1 MAKVKYTVKENKK
14 VGTHSFYA
22 VPVPNGT
29 LSNDELCKEACDGCS
44 IEPSIMKAAVAE
56 FMKVVQ
62 RNVLK
67 GFRCNMGE
75 QFLTVYPNIQC
86 SVKDTEKEKATAKM
100 ITATHAKS
108 RLGCTVSAKFS
119 NQFAAEVSWQKVDAS
134 GAAVEDDDVTEHSSE
149 GGGASG
155 GSGLEIEG

>member
-119 NQFAAEVSWQKVDAS
+119 NQFAAEVSWQKVDAT

-149 GGGASG
+149 AGG
-155 GSGLEIEG
+155 GSGSPGTEIEG